1 MSHTYKLRVSA
12 VLALY
17 VASKSLMAEPS
28 TTEFADT
35 VMTLPPVSVTYIKSG
50 AQPDR
55 VEAVTTLGQA
65 EIERLNLVN
74 IKQVSEIAPNF
85 YMPQYGSRM
94 TSSVYVRGL
103 GTRIDQPVVGLNID
117 NVPLINKDNF
127 DFDLSDITRIEILRG
142 PQNILYGRN
151 TMGGLINIYTLSPL
165 SFEGVKLQA
174 EYGSANSYK
183 ATAGITAAW
192 HAHSVCRSIS
202 MLQAPTDSTT
212 THTTTAKS
220 DANANGAHD
229 GKPSGALAAR

>member
-35 VMTLPPVSVTYIKSG
+35 VMTLPPVSVTCIKSG

-142 PQNILYGRN
+142 PQ
-151 TMGGLINIYTLSPL
+151 TSSM
-165 SFEGVKLQA
+165 A
-174 EYGSANSYK
+174 
-183 ATAGITAAW
+183 ATQWAA
-192 HAHSVCRSIS
+192 
-202 MLQAPTDSTT
+202 
-212 THTTTAKS
+212 
-220 DANANGAHD
+220 
-229 GKPSGALAAR
+229 

>member
-1 MSHTYKLRVSA
+1 
-12 VLALY
+12 
-17 VASKSLMAEPS
+17 MAEPS

-117 NVPLINKDNF
+117 NVPLINKDNR
-127 DFDLSDITRIEILRG
+127 SEERRVGKE
-142 PQNILYGRN
+142 
-151 TMGGLINIYTLSPL
+151 
-165 SFEGVKLQA
+165 
-174 EYGSANSYK
+174 
-183 ATAGITAAW
+183 
-192 HAHSVCRSIS
+192 CR
-202 MLQAPTDSTT
+202 L
-212 THTTTAKS
+212 
-220 DANANGAHD
+220 
-229 GKPSGALAAR
+229 